1 MSHSG
6 LWRASCIAKAEY
18 AAASMFSWLSRLLQ
32 SLKPSG
38 SVSQD
43 PVADAV
49 FSVDSLGRLPEDL
62 DGGPAPEPKPQYI
75 ETATEPSEEDWARE
89 REARK
94 EQDEAES

>member
-1 MSHSG
+1 
-6 LWRASCIAKAEY
+6 
-18 AAASMFSWLSRLLQ
+18 MFTWLSRALQ

-38 SVSQD
+38 SVSRD

-62 DGGPAPEPKPQYI
+62 LEGGPAAEPKPEYV
-75 ETATEPSEEDWARE
+75 EKATEPSEEEWAHE

-94 EQDEAES
+94 EQEEAES